1 MFIKKLVM
9 HGFKSFPKKTEI
21 PFTPGINVI
30 LGPNG
35 SGKSNVSD
43 AICFV
48 LGRMSM
54 KSLRAAK
61 AGNLIFLGTKDI
73 GPAKE
78 ASVEVVFDNS
88 EKVFSLGSSEVS
100 IKRIVKKTGQSIYKI
115 NHETKTRQDV
125 LSLLAQAGI
134 DPQGFNI
141 ILQGE
146 IQNFVR
152 MQPEDRR
159 GILEEVSGVSIYESR
174 KEKSLHELEKT
185 EEKLK
190 EIGSIL
196 RERTAYLNNLEK
208 ERQQALRYK
217 KLESDIKKFKAS
229 ILSHSLSGKKKES
242 ESLDAGILG
251 KNKDLEKIR
260 KTIVGFETEIGNT
273 EVKIAGINKKIR
285 ESTGLEQEKLNQEI
299 ANLRA
304 ELAGLHVKKEN
315 YLAKLSEKSAEKRDL
330 QESLKDI
337 EETLK
342 KIRVEKP
349 TSENKGKEI
358 EKKKVE
364 LEKLE
369 ILRKN
374 FYMTKSEL
382 KSIRERIEDKNSLF
396 QNYTGESDFL
406 LKQIES
412 ISITLFNKRS
422 SKETLDSLNHSL
434 AEKKESLKALL
445 EREAELEKKTYI
457 SESEIDNQNKM
468 LEKIAKLDIC
478 PVCKSKITPEHMRE
492 IKKEI
497 LPGMESLR
505 KEIESADKELNIIY
519 EKKSLISGDI
529 EQISQEI
536 SKTSSDLAKMSAI
549 EEKKEQIISLQKKTE
564 ELRNEILGL
573 EKRRRKLDEETQNNQ
588 NIEEK
593 YETLRIEVQE
603 ISSRTKENI
612 NSEVEFKSREIER
625 IKISIKQ
632 ILRNEQDLNEEL
644 SSLSRIIEDKEEI
657 LEKKKIQEEQLS
669 KKFRELISERDLS
682 QGRIRDFG
690 LEISKKQHETHIVEQ
705 AINDLKI
712 EKARVDAEAE
722 NLSVELAGFG
732 EIEIIK
738 SSKEVL
744 SERLSKAQEIFQGIG
759 SVNLRSLEVYDSI
772 KKEYDSVKEKAELV
786 SKEKE
791 GILRIIHEIDVKKK
805 KVFLQTLKT
814 INELFT
820 RNFSQLSTKGQV
832 YLEMENPKDP
842 FEAGTGV
849 QITVKTGHGRYF
861 DVKSLSGGEQTLV
874 ALSLIFAIQEYR
886 PYYFYLL
893 DEIDAALDKRNSER
907 LAGLLNKY
915 MQKGQYIVI
924 SHNDEVINRATN
936 LYGISMH
943 DGISK
948 IISLKV

>member
-1 MFIKKLVM
+1 M